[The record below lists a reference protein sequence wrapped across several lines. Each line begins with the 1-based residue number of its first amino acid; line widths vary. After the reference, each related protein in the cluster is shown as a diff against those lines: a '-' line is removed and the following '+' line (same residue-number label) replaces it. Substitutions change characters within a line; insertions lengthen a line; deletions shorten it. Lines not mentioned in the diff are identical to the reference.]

1 MYLLALL
8 EEDLHDLA
16 VHAALYG
23 NGVKRP
29 YGTEPVEINRQ
40 IAFLRG
46 SYGNGHTCVGI
57 TAAVAAATAG
67 GRGGLRFMSAAPD
80 EKAARQ
86 SSDQKKNAN
95 PPSRRSLL
103 TRFVLRILGMERERD
118 FGARGGFCSFFVHE
132 PLKSLSLAILRFRS
146 RPGERLEPH
155 PSLRIK
161 PSATVT
167 R

>member
-67 GRGGLRFMSAAPD
+67 RRGGLRFMSAAPD

-86 SSDQKKNAN
+86 DSDQNKDTNRTSRGSLLARLIFRVIGMELECDFRA
-95 PPSRRSLL
+95 RRS
-103 TRFVLRILGMERERD
+103 I
-118 FGARGGFCSFFVHE
+118 CSFFVHD
-132 PLKSLSLAILRFRS
+132 PLESLRAAIL
-146 RPGERLEPH
+146 
-155 PSLRIK
+155 
-161 PSATVT
+161 
-167 R
+167 